1 MGKLNELIFLLKQ
14 DIPLKELKQQLN
26 MNNQELLEYMKML
39 KKIGYYYEYHIFDD
53 GIANLSFNV
62 DKNGTGFNIYSK
74 KNKVS
79 ALAISDIH
87 CGSDKERPDLLKEV
101 YQYATE
107 NDIHLIFN
115 LGDLIEG
122 KKSEYSVDAQ
132 LEKLYQIYP
141 YDSSIQNI
149 VLLGNHD
156 YHSLYY
162 DHYDISENLFCNR
175 DDFIITGYGLS
186 LVSLNNVIIGLHH
199 DLSIVK
205 NPPQP
210 NIMIPVHLYGH
221 SHYYKTTSTL
231 TNLSVHLPTLSDCI
245 FLHKQTI
252 PSFLKIDFYFKN
264 NQMKKIS
271 IQNKAFADELIT
283 ASEIEYS
290 VPVLKK
296 KK

>member
-1 MGKLNELIFLLKQ
+1 MEKLNDLIFLLKK

-26 MNNQELLEYMKML
+26 MDNKELLEYMKML

-53 GIANLSFNV
+53 GTVNLSSNI
-62 DKNGTGFNIYSK
+62 DKNGAGFNIYPKDDVMS
-74 KNKVS
+74 V
-79 ALAISDIH
+79 LTISDIH

-101 YQYATE
+101 YQYAIE

-122 KKSEYSVDAQ
+122 ENCKYTTQQQ
-132 LEKLYQIYP
+132 LKRIYQIYP
-141 YDSSIQNI
+141 YDSHIQNVI
-149 VLLGNHD
+149 LLGNHD

-162 DHYDISENLFCNR
+162 NHYDISENLFCNR

-186 LVSLNNVIIGLHH
+186 LVSLNNVIMGLHH

-221 SHYYKTTSTL
+221 SHYYKANSTINSL
-231 TNLSVHLPTLSDCI
+231 TLRVPTLSDCI
-245 FLHKQTI
+245 FPNNKTI

-264 NQMKKIS
+264 NQMKKINVK
-271 IQNKAFADELIT
+271 NKAFTDELIT
-283 ASEIEYS
+283 IGEIEYS